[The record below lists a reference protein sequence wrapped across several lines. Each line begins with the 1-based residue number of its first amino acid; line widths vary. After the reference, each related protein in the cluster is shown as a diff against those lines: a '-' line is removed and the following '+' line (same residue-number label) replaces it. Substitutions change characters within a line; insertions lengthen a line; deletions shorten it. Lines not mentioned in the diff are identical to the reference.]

1 MNNAYTPRDK
11 MRAKEEAMERVDES
25 KLATL
30 VPVTIC
36 WGEAGQIQPSTA
48 GADRRN

>member
-11 MRAKEEAMERVDES
+11 MRAKEEAMERVGES
-25 KLATL
+25 KLGKVTIL

-36 WGEAGQIQPSTA
+36 WGGVGQTQTI
-48 GADRRN
+48 NV